1 MAAVKNTYR
10 KSITHNVE
18 KSSFDMRSTFEFL
31 RPQIYLLVGF
41 IIVFTTLY
49 FI

>member
-1 MAAVKNTYR
+1 MAAIKSSYR
-10 KSITHNVE
+10 KSISNNVE
-18 KSSFDMRSTFEFL
+18 RSSFNMKSTFEFL
-31 RPQIYLLVGF
+31 KPQIYLLVGF